1 MYDCMRLLFVKTFLK
16 RFRDR
21 RKNSLLK
28 SVFFYQEEK
37 DKEIIHHEP
46 LEVFRLSLEM
56 QLSEKVSFS
65 TFFQVYLLLNQFK
78 ARSGILT

>member
-1 MYDCMRLLFVKTFLK
+1 MRLLFVKTFLK
-16 RFRDR
+16 RFRER

-37 DKEIIHHEP
+37 DKEIIHREP

-65 TFFQVYLLLNQFK
+65 TFFRFIYF
-78 ARSGILT
+78 